1 MAFSS
6 LYVGGPADGP
16 GGRRASAAATPV
28 PATRLSP
35 APEPEPGTRR
45 RTSLMQVSETS
56 CSSPNCHNYVYRAV
70 DGLVELND
78 DTSVL
83 WPAAALQRVPI
94 MVRKGAFK
102 RRTVRLVNRHEFTK
116 RFFKQPVFCGHCKDF
131 IW

>member
-1 MAFSS
+1 MSS
-6 LYVGGPADGP
+6 SPPAP
-16 GGRRASAAATPV
+16 PAAPKEAHRRASAAVPSLSADSIISAT
-28 PATRLSP
+28 A
-35 APEPEPGTRR
+35 RR
-45 RTSLMQVSETS
+45 RTSLMQVSEIS
-56 CSSPNCHNYVYRAV
+56 CAAPNCHNYVYPVGA
-70 DGLVELND
+70 DGLVDLND

-102 RRTVRLVNRHEFTK
+102 RRTVRLVNRHEFIK